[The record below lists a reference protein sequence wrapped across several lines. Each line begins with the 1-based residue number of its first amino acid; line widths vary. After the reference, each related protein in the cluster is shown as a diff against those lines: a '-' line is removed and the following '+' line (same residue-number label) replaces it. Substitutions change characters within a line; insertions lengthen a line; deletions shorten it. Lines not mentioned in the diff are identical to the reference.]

1 MNVVQSYPIED
12 WCPAFHGD
20 ALEDCEHGQ
29 ADVVERGDAVVGALP
44 LLEADGYVGVAG
56 VAAHRRGFLCTG
68 KARTALVSVDYDL
81 V

>member
-1 MNVVQSYPIED
+1 MK
-12 WCPAFHGD
+12 HG
-20 ALEDCEHGQ
+20 EHGQ
-29 ADVVERGDAVVGALP
+29 ADVVERRDAVVRALP

>member
-1 MNVVQSYPIED
+1 MIFNQKKLEKSHCAIRAHPIED

-44 LLEADGYVGVAG
+44 LLEADGDVGVAG
-56 VAAHRRGFLCTG
+56 VAAHG
-68 KARTALVSVDYDL
+68 
-81 V
+81 